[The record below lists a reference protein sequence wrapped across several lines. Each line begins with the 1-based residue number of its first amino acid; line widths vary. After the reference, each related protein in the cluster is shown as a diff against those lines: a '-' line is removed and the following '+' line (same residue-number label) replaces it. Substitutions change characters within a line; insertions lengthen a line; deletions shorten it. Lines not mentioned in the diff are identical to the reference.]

1 MDIRAFW
8 NAVLKQDA
16 KAMRT
21 YFDDNAYINWHCTN
35 EHFTVNEY
43 IRANCEYPDK
53 WDGNIERI
61 EAIDDLIITVT
72 NVFTIDK
79 KLSFH
84 AVSFFK
90 ISNGKII
97 SLDEYWGNDETAP
110 QWRLNKKIGKAI
122 RD

>member
-16 KAMRT
+16 EAMRT